1 MWRRLR
7 GGSGSAGFAFD
18 RRARRRIPSGLH
30 VPDRFSPD
38 VARCAGAAMSRS
50 NQTHSEARTTAAAD
64 ERRRQHGVV
73 RSLIWAYFILL
84 LLEGPL
90 RKWIV
95 PDFEKYILL
104 SRDPV
109 LLLIYV
115 AAIGSHV
122 LRLNWILALLGIVA
136 ALTTASAMTAG
147 HGNIGIALYGLD
159 ANFLHLPLVFIMAEA
174 MDRRDVLK
182 IGTWLLW
189 LSVPMALL
197 MTMQF
202 RAHPND
208 WVNFGPGAS
217 PGSQMQS
224 VLGKIRPPGIFT
236 FVTGAAMYITLTTAV
251 VLFGFLQRTIYH
263 RVFLCVCAL
272 SLVICTMV
280 STSRLVLGGVSVV
293 FIMIGVIGLYDRTVV
308 RGALS
313 MLVPLGI
320 VFMIATTLDVF
331 HEGKHVF
338 EARFDNTG
346 DSQANLVQTAS
357 TWSERIWGGFLAGFE
372 AAGGAKVLGEGI
384 GYGTNVAA
392 RMLTGA
398 QRFMAD
404 EREWGRVVI
413 EMGPVLAAP
422 YLLAR
427 IAMVW
432 LLFRAAVRSAR
443 IGNYLPMLLLGS
455 CGLSMLNGQFGVASI
470 LGFTVFQAGMCLA
483 SARTGEGIA
492 SSVPN
497 APAAAGPVRKK
508 RGRSAHAAALHSG
521 GEQPRS

>member
-1 MWRRLR
+1 M
-7 GGSGSAGFAFD
+7 SPAP
-18 RRARRRIPSGLH
+18 PS
-30 VPDRFSPD
+30 F
-38 VARCAGAAMSRS
+38 
-50 NQTHSEARTTAAAD
+50 ARTATDA
-64 ERRRQHGVV
+64 EPRRHPHAMLRT
-73 RSLIWAYFILL
+73 LIWTYFLL
-84 LLEGPL
+84 ILLEGPL
-90 RKWIV
+90 RKWILPGV
-95 PDFEKYILL
+95 EKYLLL

-115 AAIGSHV
+115 VAIGSHA
-122 LRLNWILALLGIVA
+122 LRFNWIVALLAIVGGIS
-136 ALTTASAMTAG
+136 TATAITAG
-147 HGNIGIALYGLD
+147 HGNLGIAIYGLD
-159 ANFLHLPLVFIMAEA
+159 ANFLHLPLVFIMGAA

-182 IGTWLLW
+182 IGQWLLW
-189 LSVPMALL
+189 LSIPMALI
-197 MTMQF
+197 MTWQF

-251 VLFGFLQRTIYH
+251 VLYGFLQRTIFH
-263 RVFLCVCAL
+263 RVFLSACAL
-272 SLVICTMV
+272 ALVICAVV

-293 FIMIGVIGLYDRTVV
+293 FIMIGVVGLYDRTVV
-308 RGALS
+308 RGVLS

-320 VFMIATTLDVF
+320 VFMIATSLDVF
-331 HEGKHVF
+331 NEGRIVF
-338 EARFDNTG
+338 EARFQNTG
-346 DSQANLVQTAS
+346 DAHANLAQTAT

-372 AAGGAKVLGEGI
+372 AAGGAKMLGEGI

-392 RMLTGA
+392 RMLTGG

-413 EMGPVLAAP
+413 EMGPILAAP

-432 LLFRAAVRSAR
+432 LLFRTAARSAR
-443 IGNYLPMLLLGS
+443 SGNYLPMLLLGS

-483 SARTGEGIA
+483 AARVGEEAEVKAKPG
-492 SSVPN
+492 
-497 APAAAGPVRKK
+497 APVVGATVKK
-508 RGRSAHAAALHSG
+508 RRGRSIHAGTLHSG
-521 GEQPRS
+521 GQLPRR